1 MRVLTP
7 FSHGIIDYA
16 VVVAL
21 LAAPTL
27 FHFSLV
33 PALIAYALGAIHLAL
48 SLCTRYPLG
57 VFRRIPFG
65 TRGVLQFLA
74 SLLLVALP
82 WLAGFEQEAAA
93 RSVFIG
99 LGLLLFAVWVI
110 TNYARHEKTMPVA
123 PPPAR

>member
-1 MRVLTP
+1 MRILTP

-27 FHFSLV
+27 FHFGFV
-33 PALIAYALGAIHLAL
+33 PALLAYALGAVHLAL

-65 TRGVLQFLA
+65 ARGVIQFLA

-82 WLAGFEQEAAA
+82 WLAGFEQEPAA

-99 LGLLLFAVWVI
+99 LGLLLFVVWLI
-110 TNYARHEKTMPVA
+110 TDYARHDKAT
-123 PPPAR
+123 PPAPTHAG